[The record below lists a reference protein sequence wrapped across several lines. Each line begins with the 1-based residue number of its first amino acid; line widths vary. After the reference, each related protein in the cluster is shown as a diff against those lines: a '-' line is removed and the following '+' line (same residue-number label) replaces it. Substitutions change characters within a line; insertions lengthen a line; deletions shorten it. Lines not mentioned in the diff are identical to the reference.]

1 MQMNPQED
9 LIIGW
14 EDPYEEVTITG
25 EYFLDGKII
34 ILNQGRLNLL
44 DADFKLKGDIVV
56 ADSGRFNIQGGTFTV
71 LAEYLYQYSI
81 TSVGNSVVS
90 FDSTEISINGQSWNV
105 AFMENSR
112 FTVHDTHFKDGI
124 TAGLLGNAEVD
135 ILRSNP
141 FEWVIFDNA
150 TVNVSQGGPHIFWF
164 AFPDSSKASLSFPDG
179 GFVTHFSISENDS
192 ISGIGYSFDMDSTVD
207 VWWGL
212 ILQEG
217 SDVTVRDSFLRTTG
231 IMAEEGDSLEITGL
245 VNDQYYEDFTA
256 PISDRSFNLIN
267 TTLETWNV
275 YPWGIQKLSLNNSI
289 IGELGTAESTE
300 TTVEYS
306 MVDGSGGYV
315 FTGGSS
321 FTRFF
326 ISSVSSHIISR
337 GRSVQLHYFSS
348 MLMGDIIATDASMM
362 VFIHSL
368 SEQIPEARDTS
379 LIVEMAVMSPEDAFV
394 GRSVPIVGTAVVSGG
409 PVFPIDLHSYRLDY
423 GIGND
428 PEEWIQIG
436 SVHTEEVRNDVLEIW
451 NTHGLE
457 PGEYVLRMN
466 VFLSEK
472 DSLEAYRWVSLGES
486 TGEPVIG
493 DVNGDGEINVLD
505 VVRVVDII
513 LEMDPPPTEYEFWA
527 ADCNGDSTI
536 NVLDVVG
543 IVGIILGDGS
553 CLPTRNV
560 Y

>member
-1 MQMNPQED
+1 MNPQED

-256 PISDRSFNLIN
+256 PISDRSFN
-267 TTLETWNV
+267 
-275 YPWGIQKLSLNNSI
+275 
-289 IGELGTAESTE
+289 
-300 TTVEYS
+300 
-306 MVDGSGGYV
+306 
-315 FTGGSS
+315 
-321 FTRFF
+321 
-326 ISSVSSHIISR
+326 
-337 GRSVQLHYFSS
+337 
-348 MLMGDIIATDASMM
+348 
-362 VFIHSL
+362 
-368 SEQIPEARDTS
+368 
-379 LIVEMAVMSPEDAFV
+379 
-394 GRSVPIVGTAVVSGG
+394 
-409 PVFPIDLHSYRLDY
+409 
-423 GIGND
+423 
-428 PEEWIQIG
+428 
-436 SVHTEEVRNDVLEIW
+436 
-451 NTHGLE
+451 
-457 PGEYVLRMN
+457 
-466 VFLSEK
+466 
-472 DSLEAYRWVSLGES
+472 
-486 TGEPVIG
+486 
-493 DVNGDGEINVLD
+493 
-505 VVRVVDII
+505 
-513 LEMDPPPTEYEFWA
+513 
-527 ADCNGDSTI
+527 
-536 NVLDVVG
+536 
-543 IVGIILGDGS
+543 
-553 CLPTRNV
+553 
-560 Y
+560 